1 MRLHPSPVVAVL
13 LLAAVFGS
21 RQAAAQQVTKQTVPG
36 VSNFAKLETT
46 VACGGATTPE
56 AVPELKKMG
65 FASIINLRLPSE
77 AGANVEGEAA
87 AAKTAGI
94 NFFNI
99 PFSGASPDPAVA
111 DKFLATITAK
121 GNEPAYIHCAA
132 GNRSSSITGTATRR
146 TPKPQRS
153 GSPAPRSS
161 NSPSTTRNRI
171 SASLRSSTPR
181 ATSRPRRP

>member
-1 MRLHPSPVVAVL
+1 MRVHASPLVAVFL
-13 LLAAVFGS
+13 FTMVLGS

-36 VSNFAKLETT
+36 VTNFAKLETT

-94 NFFNI
+94 NFFNL

-111 DKFLATITAK
+111 DRFIATITAK
-121 GNEPAYIHCAA
+121 GNEPAYIHCSG
-132 GNRSSSITGTATRR
+132 GNRAGAMWMIKRLVVDHWDTEKAYTEATALGLT
-146 TPKPQRS
+146 
-153 GSPAPRSS
+153 SPALKQFAIDYAQTHKR
-161 NSPSTTRNRI
+161 
-171 SASLRSSTPR
+171 
-181 ATSRPRRP
+181 

>member
-1 MRLHPSPVVAVL
+1 MRFSPSPVVAIL
-13 LLAAVFGS
+13 FIAAFFSG

-36 VSNFAKLETT
+36 VTNFAKLETT

-65 FASIINLRLPSE
+65 YASIINLRLPTE
-77 AGANVEGEAA
+77 PGANVEAEAA
-87 AAKTAGI
+87 AAKAAGI

-132 GNRSSSITGTATRR
+132 GNRAGAMWMIKRLVVDHWDTDKAYTEAAALGLT
-146 TPKPQRS
+146 
-153 GSPAPRSS
+153 SPALKQFAIDYAQSHKR
-161 NSPSTTRNRI
+161 
-171 SASLRSSTPR
+171 
-181 ATSRPRRP
+181 

>member
-1 MRLHPSPVVAVL
+1 MLIKFSLLLVVA
-13 LLAAVFGS
+13 AAFGA
-21 RQAAAQQVTKQTVPG
+21 RPAYAQQVTKQSVPG
-36 VSNFAKLETT
+36 VTNFAKLETT

-65 FASIINLRLPSE
+65 YASIINLRVPTE
-77 AGANVEGEAA
+77 PGANVDAEAA

-99 PFSGASPDPAVA
+99 PFNGATPDPAVA

-132 GNRSSSITGTATRR
+132 GNRAGAMWMIKRLVVDHWDTDKAYTEASALGLT
-146 TPKPQRS
+146 
-153 GSPAPRSS
+153 SPALKQFAIDYAQTHHR
-161 NSPSTTRNRI
+161 
-171 SASLRSSTPR
+171 
-181 ATSRPRRP
+181 